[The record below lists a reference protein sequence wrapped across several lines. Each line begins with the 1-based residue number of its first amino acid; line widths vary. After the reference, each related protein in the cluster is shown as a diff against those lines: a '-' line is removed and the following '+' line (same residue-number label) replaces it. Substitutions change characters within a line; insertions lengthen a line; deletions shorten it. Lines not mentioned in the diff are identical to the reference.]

1 MRDDGANVV
10 IIMILT
16 KKTGKKV
23 QKSDGKMRNAV
34 HDGSL
39 QIFHR
44 RERREAEI
52 HFL

>member
-23 QKSDGKMRNAV
+23 QKSNKEGGCGTLYKLHKAA
-34 HDGSL
+34 
-39 QIFHR
+39 I
-44 RERREAEI
+44 I
-52 HFL
+52 Y